1 MAQIITWDGVM
12 SAAMKL
18 PGIQVSRQ
26 EYLVDAFSAY
36 GDATSLSEKRPID
49 VFDGSI
55 VEKVAKDA
63 INAQTQKVTTI
74 STVAGLPGGVAM
86 FGTIPADLAQYYFH
100 VMVIAQKL
108 CYIYGW
114 PDLKDEQGKM
124 GEEACRI
131 LTIFVGVMLGS
142 QAANKLVGEI
152 SKKIALQV
160 TKRLPQQALT
170 KGFIYPIVKQIAK
183 WIGVKMTKDIFAKSV
198 AKVVP
203 IIGGVVSGTIT
214 YATFKPMAK
223 KLQKELRNEM
233 HLHKSIDDNFYFDE
247 DVDEQVQNEQNQ
259 NLEYVKILACINIA
273 KIDSDFSEK
282 EISFLT
288 QLIDEAELSDDEKVS
303 LLALLHT
310 RELTDMEFKP
320 YKDNVMFVTSLLENL
335 VEIIY
340 LDGIV
345 APSERI
351 YLYKIA
357 SDLGVPRNMVEDLLK
372 SSKPDEG

>member
-1 MAQIITWDGVM
+1 MAQKITWDGVM

-63 INAQTQKVTTI
+63 INAQTQKVTAI
-74 STVAGLPGGVAM
+74 SAVAGMPGGFALAA
-86 FGTIPADLAQYYFH
+86 TIPADLTQYYFH

-114 PDLKDEQGKM
+114 PDLKDGQGKM

-142 QAANKLVGEI
+142 QAANKVVGEI
-152 SKKIALQV
+152 SKRIALQV
-160 TKRLPQQALT
+160 TKKLPQKALT

-183 WIGVKMTKDIFAKSV
+183 WIGPRMTKEIFAKGV
-198 AKVVP
+198 AKFVP
-203 IIGGVVSGTIT
+203 IIGVVASGTIT
-214 YATFKPMAK
+214 YVTFKPMAK

-233 HLHKSIDDNFYFDE
+233 HLYKSIDDNFYFDE
-247 DVDEQVQNEQNQ
+247 EVDEQVQNEQNQ